1 MLLKLIYDITYQ
13 LALLMPRCGG
23 RCFERN
29 MAINMDKAQGKTG
42 VSGSTLKI
50 IAVACMLIDHT
61 AAVLLGH
68 ILVDNGIYSVAD
80 FSFEYMQEL
89 IQASSIGWVYFAYQ
103 VMRRIIGR
111 MAFPIYCFLLIEGFE
126 KTKNRL
132 KYAGRLFVFALISE
146 IPFDLAQNGEAFY
159 PYYQNVFFTLFIG
172 LVMIWLMEKIER
184 RCQNLIFRLTLWA
197 AVFLAASVLVELIYC
212 DYGAHGTIAIAL
224 LYLFRKNK
232 LEQMIAG
239 CIAFLWEITAPFA
252 FVFIALYNGKR
263 GIRLKY
269 FFYIFYPAHLLV
281 LYLLTWIL

>member
-1 MLLKLIYDITYQ
+1 MNK
-13 LALLMPRCGG
+13 PRKG
-23 RCFERN
+23 
-29 MAINMDKAQGKTG
+29 TG
-42 VSGSTLKI
+42 ISGSTLKI
-50 IAVACMLIDHT
+50 IAVVCMLVDHT

-80 FSFEYMQEL
+80 FSFGYMQEL
-89 IQASSIGWVYFAYQ
+89 IQTSPMGWVYFAYQ
-103 VMRRIIGR
+103 VMRRFIGR
-111 MAFPIYCFLLIEGFE
+111 IAFPIFCFLLIEGFE
-126 KTKNRL
+126 KTKSRL
-132 KYAGRLFVFALISE
+132 KYAGRLFAFALISE

-172 LVMIWLMEKIER
+172 LCMIWLMEKIEK
-184 RCQNLIFRLTLWA
+184 RCQNLFFRLAGWTA
-197 AVFLAASVLVELIYC
+197 IFFAASVLSEFIYC
-212 DYGAHGTIAIAL
+212 DYGAHGIIAVAL
-224 LYLFRKNK
+224 LYLFRQNK

-281 LYLLTWIL
+281 LYLLTQIL